1 MNLWYRI
8 GAAAAFWCGVHKY
21 KSENA
26 AISLPMRRMRKLV
39 AIFTG
44 ARAHARWIPAV
55 DGARIFFLFIS
66 FSRYTFPYIHAW
78 IWWCIWRIS
87 ASVFFF
93 DLFVLEVFYANAC
106 ETLHTVPWGI
116 YMYVCSVDTEMTI
129 NSNVVRASLYFGLR
143 RRRQRRLH
151 EGRLKI

>member
-1 MNLWYRI
+1 MAFCCCYNSHWQDYSASSYKIQCCTRDSELVMNLWYRI

-55 DGARIFFLFIS
+55 DGARIFFFSYS
-66 FSRYTFPYIHAW
+66 FRSLGIH
-78 IWWCIWRIS
+78 
-87 ASVFFF
+87 F
-93 DLFVLEVFYANAC
+93 
-106 ETLHTVPWGI
+106 HI
-116 YMYVCSVDTEMTI
+116 YMREYGGVSGGLAQAYFFCLVRIGGILCECMWDFAHSTIRHIYVCM
-129 NSNVVRASLYFGLR
+129 
-143 RRRQRRLH
+143 
-151 EGRLKI
+151 